1 MKMIIL
7 AAGLGSRMRDVC
19 GARPKCL
26 LDVGGESILDRL
38 LAIGREL
45 RLDPMIVTRPE
56 YVADFRDTAAE
67 VLVEE
72 RPDHMLTTLYQT
84 RHLFSDV
91 REPFVWTGADL
102 VFSELEPLREL
113 VKAHRADDFASYF
126 VCRTDRFKA
135 KVRFEP
141 RLEIIATRDGEWSFS
156 CPAFGVQ
163 SPRIFS
169 YLDGNGEG
177 QFSMKALAAGETITL
192 REYPFPVF
200 EIDTPADLDAARDH
214 FARCASIS

>member
-1 MKMIIL
+1 MKMVIL

-26 LDVGGESILDRL
+26 LDIGGESILDRL
-38 LAIGREL
+38 LAIGHEL
-45 RLDPMIVTRPE
+45 GLDPMIVTRPE
-56 YVADFRDTAAE
+56 TAADFRDTPAE

-72 RPDHMLTTLYQT
+72 RPAHMLTTLYQT
-84 RHLFSDV
+84 RHLFPNAS
-91 REPFVWTGADL
+91 EPFVWTGADM
-102 VFSELEPLREL
+102 VFSELGPLREL
-113 VKAHRADDFASYF
+113 VNRHRASDFASYLF
-126 VCRTDRFKA
+126 CRTDRFKA
-135 KVRFEP
+135 KVRFAP
-141 RLEIIATRDGEWSFS
+141 KLEIIATREGEWSFS
-156 CPAFGVQ
+156 CPTFGVQ

-169 YLDGNGEG
+169 FLGDHGES

-192 REYPFPVF
+192 REYPFPIF